1 MQMHTSGPSRVAPL
15 GPRRFALQVTIEQS
29 THDKLRY
36 AQQLLGHQ
44 VPTGDIAR
52 VLDLALGALISRHV
66 TRLRLPTSRASSGS
80 RGRCAPL
87 RLDPHDEGA
96 GREVK
101 HPGNISRWKL

>member
-44 VPTGDIAR
+44 VPTGDIAK
-52 VLDLALGALISRHV
+52 VLDRALDALISRLEKRKFAAAHKV
-66 TRLRLPTSRASSGS
+66 AGEEVIPWLRQLGVRLEEARRAAAL
-80 RGRCAPL
+80 CDAL
-87 RLDPHDEGA
+87 
-96 GREVK
+96 
-101 HPGNISRWKL
+101 